1 MRWLLLLLLLGP
13 PARAEE
19 LVLGL
24 SASEVD
30 ITATFDGSDILV
42 FGAVKRDRPS
52 PGPLDVAV
60 AVSGPLRPLVV
71 RHAERTFGIWV
82 NTASVAVD
90 AAPSFYAVATTRP
103 LDRILSDTEDLRRA
117 ITPARAIRAV
127 GTGVANREDYV
138 EALLRLYEAEGRYAV
153 EEGGVAF
160 AEQTLFRARIALPA
174 SLTEGAYATRI
185 FLLRDG
191 AVIDSAETSIE
202 VRKVGVERW
211 LYRLSVEQPIPYG
224 LLALLLAIGA
234 GWGAQAAFAAVR
246 P

>member
-90 AAPSFYAVATTRP
+90 AAPSFYAVATTRR
-103 LDRILSDTEDLRRA
+103 L
-117 ITPARAIRAV
+117 AR
-127 GTGVANREDYV
+127 
-138 EALLRLYEAEGRYAV
+138 
-153 EEGGVAF
+153 EEGVFAGMSSGGAVWAALKLLEDVA
-160 AEQTLFRARIALPA
+160 P
-174 SLTEGAYATRI
+174 
-185 FLLRDG
+185 G
-191 AVIDSAETSIE
+191 AVIACIICD
-202 VRKVGVERW
+202 RGDR
-211 LYRLSVEQPIPYG
+211 YLSSG
-224 LLALLLAIGA
+224 L
-234 GWGAQAAFAAVR
+234 FA
-246 P
+246 